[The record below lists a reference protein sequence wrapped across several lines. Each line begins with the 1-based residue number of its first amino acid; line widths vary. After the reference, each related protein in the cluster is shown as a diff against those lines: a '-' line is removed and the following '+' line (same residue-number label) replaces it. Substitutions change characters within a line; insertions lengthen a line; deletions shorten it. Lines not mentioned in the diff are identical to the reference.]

1 MWGGHISEAARG
13 TQNAD
18 RRGDRASAESAT
30 VQDAVPGDTE
40 GSPRVPGG
48 PSAHHEMSTTRRARS
63 VLGIRPFRRLWAVT
77 YLCSVA
83 DWLAMLGLTGLVTKY
98 TDDYL
103 LQNFAFVGVVLTQL
117 LPGLLF
123 APLGGLLAD
132 RFDRRKVM
140 ICADLAR
147 FALLFSI
154 PIVGSP
160 IWLFVA
166 NFMAGSAAM
175 MWIPSKDAA
184 VPNLLR
190 RPDQVET
197 ANQLGLFMTY
207 GLAVVSGAGLYSVL
221 TGVQTT
227 LGISPD
233 AFGEFGVANAVVF
246 INALLYLA
254 SAILIATRIPELS
267 LRNVHP
273 VPASTAAQDTASSG
287 DGSDEDN
294 VGFIAMVR
302 QSFSYIRRTKLVRGL
317 LIGMMG
323 AFAAGGAVIGAAK
336 PYSSSLG
343 GGDSSFGLLFVAV
356 FVGAAAGLAMVPKLA
371 RRLPHDRLFGVGIVL
386 AGLALIVVALS
397 PHLAVSL
404 VAAAAVGAC
413 AGAGFLTGV
422 TIIGS
427 QIDDSMRGRINAIY
441 QSLLKIII
449 FGSTAMV
456 PVLIGLVQPHK
467 VTVWGNELI
476 IDGTRPVLLGGGL
489 LAALVGV
496 IAYRQMDSRRTEPIL
511 ADLRNV
517 MRRRP
522 RRVNG
527 LLIALEGTTDTD
539 TGTQAARL
547 ADALRTGERDVVL
560 ATDPALDDERLQDI
574 VSGASLSSARAQALA
589 AAAVRADIVE
599 RDIRPALDSGAV
611 VVMERFV
618 DSPLAHLSAVAGLDA
633 SELEGLAD
641 WATARLRPDLAVLLD
656 TDPAATTADGGADGS
671 SAGPQHWRVQQ
682 LLTEMASADPQ
693 HYVVVDA
700 DGSPDDVADRI
711 HTAVQCALA
720 GKIPGLSS
728 RRRKSG
734 RENGS
739 EAQDPAG
746 AQDAAGVEGRTDGA
760 AEVSAAGETDPSDT
774 DPSERARQGTAS

>member
-1 MWGGHISEAARG
+1 
-13 TQNAD
+13 
-18 RRGDRASAESAT
+18 
-30 VQDAVPGDTE
+30 
-40 GSPRVPGG
+40 
-48 PSAHHEMSTTRRARS
+48 MSTLRRARG
-63 VLGIRPFRRLWAVT
+63 VLAIRPFRRLWAVT

-83 DWLAMLGLTGLVTKY
+83 DWLAILGLTGLVTKY
-98 TDDYL
+98 TNDYL

-140 ICADLAR
+140 IFADIAR
-147 FALLFSI
+147 WGLLFSI

-160 IWLFVA
+160 IWLFIA
-166 NFMAGSAAM
+166 NFLAGSAAM

-190 RPDQVET
+190 RRDQVET

-227 LGISPD
+227 LGLSPD
-233 AFGEFGVANAVVF
+233 VFGEFGVANAVVF
-246 INALLYLA
+246 INAFLYLG

-273 VPASTAAQDTASSG
+273 VPESARPEPSPADAAKDAK
-287 DGSDEDN
+287 DAEEEKL
-294 VGFIAMVR
+294 GFFLMVR

-356 FVGAAAGLAMVPKLA
+356 FVGAAGGLAMVPKLA

-386 AGLALIVVALS
+386 AGLALVLVALS
-397 PHLAVSL
+397 PHLSFSL
-404 VAAAAVGAC
+404 IAAAAVGAC

-427 QIDDSMRGRINAIY
+427 QIEDSMRGRINAIY

-449 FGSTAMV
+449 FGATAAV
-456 PVLIGLVQPHK
+456 PVLIGLVQPRRIELWG
-467 VTVWGNELI
+467 TVLT

-489 LAALVGV
+489 LAVLVGI
-496 IAYRQMDSRRTEPIL
+496 IAYRQMDSRRSEPIL

-517 MRRRP
+517 ISRRP

-527 LLIALEGTTDTD
+527 VLIALEGTSTTDTA
-539 TGTQAARL
+539 TQAARL
-547 ADALRTGERDVVL
+547 ADVLRTGDRKVVL
-560 ATDPALDDERLQDI
+560 ATDPALDDRRLQGL
-574 VSGASLSSARAQALA
+574 VSGAALTSARAQALA

-599 RDIRPALDSGAV
+599 RDIRPALDAGAV

-641 WATARLRPDLAVLLD
+641 WATARMRPDLTVLLD
-656 TDPAATTADGGADGS
+656 TDPANNGDGSAGGGEVGGAS
-671 SAGPQHWRVQQ
+671 TAAHHWRVQQ
-682 LLTEMASADPQ
+682 LLAQMASSDPQ

-700 DGSPDDVADRI
+700 DGTTDEVAARVQ
-711 HTAVQCALA
+711 TAVQCALA
-720 GKIPGLSS
+720 GRVKGLWKRGKVDDGASAG
-728 RRRKSG
+728 SG
-734 RENGS
+734 SAGS
-739 EAQDPAG
+739 EAMQPLGPPAERLADRE
-746 AQDAAGVEGRTDGA
+746 AQ
-760 AEVSAAGETDPSDT
+760 ETAP
-774 DPSERARQGTAS
+774 

>member
-1 MWGGHISEAARG
+1 VGHISEAAQG
-13 TQNAD
+13 TQNVD
-18 RRGDRASAESAT
+18 VSGEGTSTQSTSA
-30 VQDAVPGDTE
+30 QDAYP
-40 GSPRVPGG
+40 
-48 PSAHHEMSTTRRARS
+48 AQQEMSTLRRARS
-63 VLGIRPFRRLWAVT
+63 VLAIRPFRRLWAVT

-98 TDDYL
+98 TNDYL

-140 ICADLAR
+140 ICADVAR

-166 NFMAGSAAM
+166 NFLAGSAAM

-227 LGISPD
+227 LGISPET
-233 AFGEFGVANAVVF
+233 FGEFGVANAVVF

-273 VPASTAAQDTASSG
+273 VPASARTEPEPEPAEGAK
-287 DGSDEDN
+287 
-294 VGFIAMVR
+294 VGFFAMVR

-356 FVGAAAGLAMVPKLA
+356 FVGAAGGLAMVPKLA

-386 AGLALIVVALS
+386 AGMALMVVALS

-404 VAAAAVGAC
+404 VAAAAVGGC

-427 QIDDSMRGRINAIY
+427 QIDDAMRGRINAIY

-449 FGSTAMV
+449 FGSTATV
-456 PVLIGLVQPHK
+456 PLLIGLVQPRK
-467 VTVWGNELI
+467 IDVWGSELT

-489 LAALVGV
+489 LAALVGI
-496 IAYRQMDSRRTEPIL
+496 IAYRQMDSRRSEPIL

-517 MRRRP
+517 IRRRP

-527 LLIALEGTTDTD
+527 LLIALEGTSTTDTA
-539 TGTQAARL
+539 THAARL
-547 ADALRTGERDVVL
+547 ADALRTGERKVVL
-560 ATDPALDDERLQDI
+560 ATDQALDDRRLQGL
-574 VSGASLSSARAQALA
+574 VSGAALTSARAQALA

-599 RDIRPALDSGAV
+599 RDIRPALDAGAI

-641 WATARLRPDLAVLLD
+641 WATARMRPDLTVLLD
-656 TDPAATTADGGADGS
+656 TDPAHSAAGGEVSGAS
-671 SAGPQHWRVQQ
+671 SAAHHWRVQQ
-682 LLTEMASADPQ
+682 LLAEMASSDPQ

-700 DGSPDDVADRI
+700 DGTADEVSDRVR
-711 HTAVQCALA
+711 TAVQCALA
-720 GKIPGLSS
+720 GRVNGLG
-728 RRRKSG
+728 RKRG
-734 RENGS
+734 KR
-739 EAQDPAG
+739 G
-746 AQDAAGVEGRTDGA
+746 AGA
-760 AEVSAAGETDPSDT
+760 AEQEPAETAEEAAESAESAESAAAEPAMAASAEQRGQQNPGREAQ
-774 DPSERARQGTAS
+774 ETAS